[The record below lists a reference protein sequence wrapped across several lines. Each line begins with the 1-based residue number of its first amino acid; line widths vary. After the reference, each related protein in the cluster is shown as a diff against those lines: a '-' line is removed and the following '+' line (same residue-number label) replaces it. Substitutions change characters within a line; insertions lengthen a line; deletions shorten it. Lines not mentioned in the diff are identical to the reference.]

1 MKTNLRWLNEYLD
14 QKIDLAAQPVQN
26 LAETLERTS
35 VEVDSV
41 STLAGQQDGL
51 VVARVMSVE
60 PHPDSDHM
68 FITQVSIG
76 QVEPIQIVTGAPNV
90 AVDQLVILAQVG
102 AHIIDRQSGELVE
115 IKAVKLRGEE
125 SFGMLVALQEIGF
138 DSKIAPHSLE
148 EGIYIFDEQAGA
160 KPGDNALEILG
171 MLDPVIDT
179 DLTPNRSD
187 MLSMIGAAYDFGAI
201 LKQKVTLPTFELKE
215 GAQSA
220 TSQLVVN
227 VDEQL
232 APKYGL
238 RIINNVQVQESP
250 LWLQRRLWNAGI
262 RPINNIVDITNYM
275 MILYGQPLH
284 AYDLDKLPAKQL
296 DVRLAQNDEKI
307 TLLDGQ
313 ECQLRPQADIVIASA
328 GQPLVLAGVM
338 GGQLAEVDQNTHNLV
353 LEGAIFDAS
362 HVRAAARRHTIHS
375 EASGR
380 FERGVDADNTFT
392 VLDHAASMV
401 TDLAAGQV
409 AQGQLIGSQELPA
422 NPVVTI
428 TVARI
433 NQILGTDLSP
443 ATVADI
449 FDRLALP
456 YQLDGQEFTVNVP
469 GRRPDIS
476 IPADLIEEVARL
488 YGYDNLPAATID
500 GPTTPGKLTI
510 RQRGIRASRRLME
523 AMGLNQAIS
532 YALTTPEKA
541 RLFANESEESLV
553 ALDYPM
559 SSDRRVVR
567 QNLLAGLLDD
577 IAYNSARSVE
587 NVALYEQGRI
597 FVNHQVNQQPTEKEH
612 LAGVLTGNLQHSSW
626 QVTKNV
632 KPVDFYDIK
641 GIVTKYCQEIG
652 LTDVTFQATDR
663 HAAMH
668 PGQTADIYAKG
679 LYLGFVGQIHPQ
691 ITQAKK
697 LNPVFGFELDLEA
710 VLMQREQGITYAPVS
725 RYPQISRDLAFLVDE
740 NISNQQIEQAIKVT
754 AGRHLVQLNI
764 FDLYQGASLPAHKK
778 SMAYQ
783 LTYQDR
789 DATLVEEDINQ
800 DVERIIEQL
809 KDQFQAEIR

>member
-41 STLAGQQDGL
+41 GTLAGKQDGL
-51 VVARVMSVE
+51 VVAKVLSVE

-68 FITQVSIG
+68 VITQVSIG
-76 QVEPIQIVTGAPNV
+76 QAEPIQIVTGAPNV
-90 AVDQLVILAQVG
+90 AVNQLVILAQVG

-115 IKAVKLRGEE
+115 IKTVKLRGEE
-125 SFGMLVALQEIGF
+125 SFGMLAALQEIGF
-138 DSKIAPHSLE
+138 DSKIAPNSLE
-148 EGIYIFDEQAGA
+148 EGIYVFDEQSGV
-160 KPGDNALEILG
+160 KPGDNALEVLG

-187 MLSMIGAAYDFGAI
+187 MLSMIGAAYEFGAI

-215 GAQSA
+215 ESQSA
-220 TSQLVVN
+220 ANQLTVN

-296 DVRLAQNDEKI
+296 DVRLAQNDEKL

-338 GGQLAEVDQNTHNLV
+338 GGQLAEIDQNTHNLV

-362 HVRAAARRHTIHS
+362 HIRAAARRHTIHS

-401 TDLAAGQV
+401 ADLAAAQV
-409 AQGQLIGSQELPA
+409 AQGRLIGSQVLQA

-433 NQILGTDLSP
+433 NQILGTDLSS
-443 ATVADI
+443 AMVADI
-449 FDRLALP
+449 FDRLGLL
-456 YQLDGQEFTVNVP
+456 YQLDGEEFTVNVP
-469 GRRPDIS
+469 GRRPDLS

-488 YGYDNLPAATID
+488 YGYDNLPTATIE

-523 AMGLNQAIS
+523 SMGLNQAIS

-559 SSDRRVVR
+559 SSDRRVAR

-577 IAYNSARSVE
+577 ISYNSARSVE

-597 FVNHQVNQQPTEKEH
+597 FINHQVNQQPTEKEH

-626 QVTKNV
+626 QAAKNV

-663 HAAMH
+663 HVAMH
-668 PGQTADIYAKG
+668 PGQTADIYVKDV
-679 LYLGFVGQIHPQ
+679 YLGFVGQIHPQ

-710 VLMQREQGITYAPVS
+710 VLTQREQEISYIPVS
-725 RYPQISRDLAFLVDE
+725 RYPQISRDLAILVDE
-740 NISNQQIEQAIKVT
+740 NISNQQIEHAIKVT
-754 AGRHLVQLNI
+754 AGPHLVHLNI
-764 FDLYQGASLPAHKK
+764 FDLYQGDSLPTHKK